1 MCLCKSKIQ
10 TKGMIMQPKTNFSVI
25 TKLAVIGLVAASMVA
40 CAPKDEE
47 TETGDSSIED
57 TGPEDT
63 GPEDTG
69 KEDTGKED
77 TGVAPAGDA
86 VLQGIVLAADGS
98 PIDGVGIALSSG
110 EESQTDEKGIFLF
123 EGLAED
129 VQTVAV
135 FEKDGMMTTKRIFVV
150 EEGTDRRQL
159 VTLIER
165 SEGQAFDSE
174 SQEDVRLDLG
184 SNGHLTITPG
194 SLVDSE
200 GNAATGSATAY
211 LTMINV
217 QDKAA
222 LRASP
227 GDFKA
232 EMADGSA
239 AWLESFGMS
248 EVLIFDADGEA
259 LSLADGET
267 AELAMDIIMPLRG
280 RGEARG
286 SIPFLIF
293 DEATGLWIEQG
304 TGTTTDWQ
312 TYLFPIDEFGH
323 WNADQSFNTTCVK
336 VRVED
341 SSGLGIADVQVEA
354 MGLDYTN
361 YYDHFTNANG
371 EAYMLVRRE
380 SSLIATVYDGS
391 GNALGEQSIASPNTI
406 GDCVQIE
413 AASGV
418 SLVGTFSL

>member
-1 MCLCKSKIQ
+1 MRLNNS
-10 TKGMIMQPKTNFSVI
+10 FSVI
-25 TKLAVIGLVAASMVA
+25 TKLAAIGLVAASMVA
-40 CAPKDEE
+40 CSSKDNQ

-57 TGPEDT
+57 TGIEDTGIEDT
-63 GPEDTG
+63 GPEDTSV
-69 KEDTGKED
+69 E
-77 TGVAPAGDA
+77 PAGDA
-86 VLQGIVLAADGS
+86 VLQGIVLAADGN
-98 PIDGVGIALSSG
+98 PIAGVSIALSSG
-110 EESQTDEKGIFLF
+110 EEGETDEKGLFLF

-129 VQTVAV
+129 AQAVAV
-135 FEKDGMMTTKRIFVV
+135 FEKDEMMTTKRVFVV
-150 EEGTDRRQL
+150 EEGNDRRQL

-174 SQEDVRLDLG
+174 SMEDVRLDLG

-200 GNAATGSATAY
+200 GNMATGSATAY

-217 QDKAA
+217 QDKVA

-227 GDFKA
+227 GDFQA

-248 EVLIFDADGEA
+248 EVLIVDADGKP

-267 AELAMDIIMPLRG
+267 AELAMDIIMPLKG
-280 RGEARG
+280 RGEA
-286 SIPFLIF
+286 SANIPFLIF

-304 TGTTTDWQ
+304 EGTTTDWQ
-312 TYLFPIDEFGH
+312 TYVFPIDEFGH
-323 WNADQSFNTTCVK
+323 WNADQAYNTTCVK

-341 SSGLGIADVQVEA
+341 SSGVGIEDVQVEA

-371 EAYMLVRRE
+371 EAYMLVRRD
-380 SSLIATVYDGS
+380 SSLLATVYDGS
-391 GNALGEQSIASPNTI
+391 GNVLGDQSIATPNTI
-406 GDCVQIE
+406 GDCAQIE

>member
-1 MCLCKSKIQ
+1 MRLNNS
-10 TKGMIMQPKTNFSVI
+10 FSVI
-25 TKLAVIGLVAASMVA
+25 TKLAAIGLVAASMVA
-40 CAPKDEE
+40 CSSKDNQ

-57 TGPEDT
+57 TGIEDTGIEDT
-63 GPEDTG
+63 GPEDTSV
-69 KEDTGKED
+69 E
-77 TGVAPAGDA
+77 PAGDA
-86 VLQGIVLAADGS
+86 VLQGIVLAADGN
-98 PIDGVGIALSSG
+98 PIAGVSIALSSG
-110 EESQTDEKGIFLF
+110 EEGETDEKGLFLF

-129 VQTVAV
+129 AQAVAV
-135 FEKDGMMTTKRIFVV
+135 FEKDEMMTTKRVFVV
-150 EEGTDRRQL
+150 EEGNDRRQL

-174 SQEDVRLDLG
+174 SMEDVRLDLG

-200 GNAATGSATAY
+200 GNMATGSATAY

-217 QDKAA
+217 QDKVA

-227 GDFKA
+227 GDFQA

-248 EVLIFDADGEA
+248 EVLIVDADGKP

-267 AELAMDIIMPLRG
+267 AELAMDIIMPLKG
-280 RGEARG
+280 RGEA
-286 SIPFLIF
+286 SANSPFLIF

-304 TGTTTDWQ
+304 EGTTTDWQ
-312 TYLFPIDEFGH
+312 TYVFPIDEFGH
-323 WNADQSFNTTCVK
+323 WNADQAYNTTCVK

-341 SSGLGIADVQVEA
+341 SSGVGIEDVQVEA

-371 EAYMLVRRE
+371 EAYMLVRRD
-380 SSLIATVYDGS
+380 SSLLATVYDGS
-391 GNALGEQSIASPNTI
+391 GNVLGDQSIATPNTI
-406 GDCVQIE
+406 GDCAQIE

>member
-1 MCLCKSKIQ
+1 
-10 TKGMIMQPKTNFSVI
+10 MIMQLNNSFSVI
-25 TKLAVIGLVAASMVA
+25 TKLAALGLVAASMVA
-40 CAPKDEE
+40 CSSKDNQ

-57 TGPEDT
+57 TGVEDT
-63 GPEDTG
+63 GIEDTG
-69 KEDTGKED
+69 TEDTSVE
-77 TGVAPAGDA
+77 PAGDA
-86 VLQGIVLAADGS
+86 VLQGIVLGADGN
-98 PIDGVGIALSSG
+98 PITGVSISLSSG
-110 EESQTDEKGIFLF
+110 EEGETDEKGLFLF

-129 VQTVAV
+129 AQAVAV
-135 FEKDGMMTTKRIFVV
+135 FEKDEMMTTKRVFVV
-150 EEGTDRRQL
+150 EEGNERRQL

-174 SQEDVRLDLG
+174 SMEDVRLDLG

-200 GNAATGSATAY
+200 GNMATGSVTAY

-217 QDKAA
+217 QDKVA

-227 GDFKA
+227 GDFQA

-248 EVLIFDADGEA
+248 EVLILDADGKE

-267 AELAMDIIMPLRG
+267 AELAMDIIMPLKG
-280 RGEARG
+280 RGEASA

-312 TYLFPIDEFGH
+312 TYVFPIDEFGH
-323 WNADQSFNTTCVK
+323 WNADQAYNTTCVK

-341 SSGLGIADVQVEA
+341 SSGVGIEDVQVEA

-371 EAYMLVRRE
+371 EAYMLVRRD
-380 SSLIATVYDGS
+380 SALLATVYDGS
-391 GNALGEQSIASPNTI
+391 GNVLGDQSIVTPNTI
-406 GDCVQIE
+406 GDCAQIE

>member
-10 TKGMIMQPKTNFSVI
+10 TKGMIMQPNTNFSVI

-40 CAPKDEE
+40 CTPKDSE
-47 TETGDSSIED
+47 TDSGDTSIED
-57 TGPEDT
+57 TGREDT
-63 GPEDTG
+63 GI
-69 KEDTGKED
+69 EDTGKED

-86 VLQGIVLAADGS
+86 VLQGIVLSADGS

-110 EESQTDEKGIFLF
+110 EEGQTDEKGLFLF

-129 VQTVAV
+129 IQTVAV
-135 FEKDGMMTTKRIFVV
+135 FEKDGMMTTKRVFVV

-174 SQEDVRLDLG
+174 SIEDVRLDLG

-211 LTMINV
+211 LTMIDV

-227 GDFKA
+227 GDFQA

-248 EVLIFDADGEA
+248 EVLILNDDGEA

-267 AELAMDIIMPLRG
+267 AELAMDIIMPIKG
-280 RGEARG
+280 RGEASA

-312 TYLFPIDEFGH
+312 TYVFPIDEFGH
-323 WNADQSFNTTCVK
+323 WNADQAYNTTCVK

-341 SSGLGIADVQVEA
+341 SSGAGIEDVQVEA

-371 EAYMLVRRE
+371 EAYMLVRRD
-380 SSLIATVYDGS
+380 SSLLATVYDGS
-391 GNALGEQSIASPNTI
+391 GNVLGDQSIATPNTI
-406 GDCVQIE
+406 GDCAQIE